1 MSEEAPIQRNLAPAY
16 GVVNVRLAI
25 ENLSASSEIQRPNII
40 PHRPCHLP
48 LAPPYSHSLLPSL
61 NKPMHTNHSPYAT
74 TSAAMS
80 FRVHRS
86 GVEESRCP
94 RE

>member
-1 MSEEAPIQRNLAPAY
+1 MSGEAPIQRNLAPAY

-48 LAPPYSHSLLPSL
+48 LAHPIASLLPSL
-61 NKPMHTNHSPYAT
+61 NKTVYINHSPYAT